1 MTRGILNSLNSKNKL
16 YRTILQTNPNSDI
29 YDTLQTNY
37 KTYKS
42 IIRRS
47 IMLAKRQYYHTAFNT
62 HSNNLKKT
70 WKTINDVL
78 NRNNKK
84 HNLPISFKSKNGA
97 LITSEKEIANSFN
110 DYFINICNDT
120 NKSENKSDSYSTYLK
135 NKPNS
140 NLSFSEV
147 TIHTVLSIID
157 SLKPKTS
164 SGMDEISNKTLK
176 VLKNEIAAPL
186 TVIINQML
194 YTGIFPDALKVSK
207 VIPLYKKDDK
217 QLFSNYRPISLLPS
231 ISKIFEKVILIQL
244 TEYLNNNNILHKN
257 QYGFR
262 KHHSTELASLHLVDK
277 IYYKMDAN
285 EIPVNVDIDLSKA
298 FDSLDH
304 NILLSKL
311 KFYGVTG
318 VSLDLMSSYLS
329 NRRQCTQFNTTV
341 SDFLDIKQGVP
352 QGSIL
357 GPLLFSIYIND
368 LPSSSN
374 LFEFLMYADDTTLF
388 CSIDK
393 LATNNI
399 NNVINE
405 HLDKVNVWMNS
416 NKLVLNS
423 KKTKY
428 MLFHKHNKT
437 VPNLK
442 LSINDRTIDQVTRFN
457 FLGLHLNSQLTWH
470 THIEEISK
478 KISSVTGIIYKMQN
492 ILPSKILLSLYNTL
506 ILPHINYCILSWG
519 KENDAILLLQKR
531 AVRAIASAGYRC
543 HSEPLFKF
551 YNLLKVNDIYTQRLL
566 VFYYNVINKIIS
578 SNFNNFTPEFS
589 EANNFY
595 PIRNPQKQIPKH
607 SHEYIKFTCR
617 YQVAIL
623 VNEIIS
629 NTGKYCNTIIAELF
643 KNIEHVSLVSL
654 KKSIKSYLLNDYSY
668 ICNLNNCYICQT

>member
-1 MTRGILNSLNSKNKL
+1 
-16 YRTILQTNPNSDI
+16 
-29 YDTLQTNY
+29 
-37 KTYKS
+37 
-42 IIRRS
+42 
-47 IMLAKRQYYHTAFNT
+47 
-62 HSNNLKKT
+62 
-70 WKTINDVL
+70 
-78 NRNNKK
+78 
-84 HNLPISFKSKNGA
+84 
-97 LITSEKEIANSFN
+97 
-110 DYFINICNDT
+110 
-120 NKSENKSDSYSTYLK
+120 
-135 NKPNS
+135 
-140 NLSFSEV
+140 
-147 TIHTVLSIID
+147 
-157 SLKPKTS
+157 
-164 SGMDEISNKTLK
+164 MDEISNKTLK

-217 QLFSNYRPISLLPS
+217 QLLSNYRPISLLPS

-262 KHHSTELASLHLVDK
+262 KHHSTELACLHLVDK

-374 LFEFLMYADDTTLF
+374 LFEFLMYADDTTLY

-442 LSINDRTIDQVTRFN
+442 LSINGRTIDQVTRFN

-478 KISSVTGIIYKMQN
+478 KISRVTGIIYKMQN

-531 AVRAIASAGYRC
+531 AVRAIASAGYRSN
-543 HSEPLFKF
+543 SEPLFKF

-578 SNFNNFTPEFS
+578 SNFNNFIPEFS

-595 PIRNPQKQIPKH
+595 SIRNPQKQIPKH
-607 SHEYIKFTCR
+607 SHEYIKFT
-617 YQVAIL
+617 
-623 VNEIIS
+623 
-629 NTGKYCNTIIAELF
+629 
-643 KNIEHVSLVSL
+643 
-654 KKSIKSYLLNDYSY
+654 
-668 ICNLNNCYICQT
+668 